1 MSLLFH
7 FLDLAKIKN
16 KKQKDKQ
23 KPKKKNSITEVFANS
38 FIKIKY
44 GAKRRSLHQ
53 FWSIWSTFMALIKY
67 TSTLLIWWTS
77 GFCIILVW
85 SLVCEKWWLICWICG
100 VTFTCHF
107 FIIRYKDYF
116 NQMTNVV
123 NDKSIKFL
131 GTLHHW

>member
-1 MSLLFH
+1 MVLSMSLLFH

-53 FWSIWSTFMALIKY
+53 F
-67 TSTLLIWWTS
+67 
-77 GFCIILVW
+77 
-85 SLVCEKWWLICWICG
+85 
-100 VTFTCHF
+100 
-107 FIIRYKDYF
+107 
-116 NQMTNVV
+116 
-123 NDKSIKFL
+123 
-131 GTLHHW
+131 